1 MKCFYVIML
10 TVLCLLPG
18 GVSGSDIWVYFGTY
32 TRDKASEGIYLAR
45 LDLETGKLEKPKL
58 AVKADNPSFVA
69 LTPDAR
75 HLVAVEETNDYEGK
89 KSGSLA
95 AFSID
100 PKTGMLEFKSR
111 IPTRGGAPC
120 HVSIDS
126 SGRYAF
132 FANYVGGS
140 VGAASISSEGELALT
155 SFSQHVGSSVL
166 PRQASPHAHSIDLDP
181 AGRFAVC
188 ADLGLDKVMIYRF
201 DPVNGT
207 IKTHDPA
214 FVKVTAGGGPRH
226 FAFRPDGRFG
236 YTNNEITS
244 SVTAFSYDG
253 AKGSFKELHTLSTLP
268 AAGFKKH
275 NSTAEL
281 LFHPGGRFLY
291 CSNRG
296 HDSIA
301 VFAVDPASGKLSLVE
316 IESLG
321 VKTPRG
327 FGIDPSGRYL
337 IAAGQ
342 NSGNARVFAIDP
354 KSGALSPVGEPVAVP
369 NAVCVQFL
377 HPPVEK
383 FTRIFDGKSI
393 EGWEGEAEWFRVE
406 DGAIVAGTMDKR
418 IPKNQFLV
426 TKKAYG
432 DFELRFQAKLT
443 GKGKNAGVQF
453 WSERIPNHHEMIGF
467 QCDIG
472 SMGKA
477 SIWGALY
484 DESRRRRFLQQ
495 VSLPTQGVTDPD
507 EWNQFRIRAQGSAI
521 TIWVNGALA
530 TRYFENEPA
539 AKIPR
544 KGRFG
549 LQIHSGPPA
558 EARYRNI
565 EVRELP

>member
-1 MKCFYVIML
+1 MKFYRAIL
-10 TVLCLLPG
+10 LPLICLLPG
-18 GVSGSDIWVYFGTY
+18 TSPAEDLWVYFGTY

-45 LDLETGKLEKPKL
+45 LDLETGALGKPRL
-58 AVKADNPSFVA
+58 AAKSDNPSFVA

-75 HLVAVEETNDYEGK
+75 HLVAVEETNDYEGQK
-89 KSGSLA
+89 QGSLV
-95 AFSID
+95 AFAID
-100 PKTGMLEFKSR
+100 PKTGLLELKSR
-111 IPTRGGAPC
+111 IATRGGAPC
-120 HVSIDS
+120 HISIDS
-126 SGRYAF
+126 SGQHAF

-140 VGAASISSEGELALT
+140 VGAAAISPQGILKLT
-155 SFSQHVGSSVL
+155 SFSQHSGSSIL

-188 ADLGLDKVMIYRF
+188 ADLGLDKVMIYQY
-201 DPVNGT
+201 DPVKGT
-207 IKTHDPA
+207 MKSNDPA
-214 FVKVTAGGGPRH
+214 FVKVTAGSGPRH

-236 YTNNEITS
+236 YTNNEVTS

-253 AKGSFKELHTLSTLP
+253 AKGSFKELQTLSTLP
-268 AAGFKKH
+268 EEHLKKR

-281 LFHPGGRFLY
+281 IFHPGGRFLY

-316 IESLG
+316 IETLG

-327 FGIDPSGRYL
+327 FGIEPGGRYL

-354 KSGALSPVGEPVAVP
+354 KSGALNPVGEPVAVP

-432 DFELRFQAKLT
+432 DFELRFKAKLT
-443 GKGKNAGVQF
+443 GQGKNAGVQF
-453 WSERIPNHHEMIGF
+453 WSERIPNHHEMIGY

-484 DESRRRRFLQQ
+484 DESRRRKFLQQ
-495 VSLPTQGVTDPD
+495 VPLPTQGVTDTD
-507 EWNQFRIRAQGSAI
+507 DWNRFRIRAQGSTI
-521 TIWVNGALA
+521 TIWINGALA

-558 EARYRNI
+558 EACYKDI
-565 EVRELP
+565 EVREL

>member
-1 MKCFYVIML
+1 MKLYRASLLAI
-10 TVLCLLPG
+10 LCLLPG
-18 GVSGSDIWVYFGTY
+18 FSSARDLWVYFGTY

-45 LDLETGKLEKPKL
+45 LDLETGNLEKPKL
-58 AVKADNPSFVA
+58 AAKADNPSFVA

-100 PKTGMLEFKSR
+100 PKTGTLEFKSR
-111 IPTRGGAPC
+111 ITTRGGAPC

-126 SGRYAF
+126 SGRHAF

-140 VGAASISSEGELALT
+140 VGAASISPEGKLKLT
-155 SFSQHVGSSVL
+155 SFSQHAGSSVL

-188 ADLGLDKVMIYRF
+188 ADLGLDKVMIYEY
-201 DPVNGT
+201 DPAKGT
-207 IKTHDPA
+207 IKPNDPA
-214 FVKVTAGGGPRH
+214 FAKVAPGGGPRH

-253 AKGSFKELHTLSTLP
+253 GKGSFKELQTLSTLP
-268 AAGFKKH
+268 EEHLKKR

-281 LFHPGGRFLY
+281 IFHPGGRFLY

-316 IESLG
+316 IEILG

-327 FGIDPSGRYL
+327 FGIEPGGRYL

-342 NSGNARVFAIDP
+342 NSGNVRVFAIDP

-383 FTRIFDGKSI
+383 FTRIFDGKSMK
-393 EGWEGEAEWFRVE
+393 GWEGAEEWFRVE
-406 DGAIVAGTMDKR
+406 DGAIVAGSMEKR

-426 TKKAYG
+426 TEKSYG
-432 DFELRFQAKLT
+432 NFELRFQAKLT

-453 WSERIPNHHEMIGF
+453 WSERIPNHHEMIGY

-484 DESRRRRFLQQ
+484 DESRRRRFLQE
-495 VSLPTQGVTDPD
+495 VALPTQGVTDPD
-507 EWNQFRIRAQGSAI
+507 DWNRFRIRAEGSTI

-558 EARYRNI
+558 EACYKDI
-565 EVRELP
+565 EVREL